1 MSSKLN
7 FQSLN
12 YFEAD
17 LRPGII
23 SSVNILVVIL
33 KDKNSLQKLVF
44 TSQVYEYAH
53 VSLHPSKEGNACNF
67 HEMKLWSYF
76 LDAEDGVSGH
86 CQAPVEETLSYCQ
99 K

>member
-33 KDKNSLQKLVF
+33 KDKNSLQKYAALVF
-44 TSQVYEYAH
+44 TLQVYECAH
-53 VSLHPSKEGNACNF
+53 VH
-67 HEMKLWSYF
+67 
-76 LDAEDGVSGH
+76 
-86 CQAPVEETLSYCQ
+86 QQ
-99 K
+99 